1 MTDATWKG
9 RPLMSLTWLE
19 LVEAVQECQ
28 ADYERLVA
36 QQQRAWREAN
46 ERKRREKP
54 AFANVVRL
62 PIVGKIN
69 GDDEPAKW
77 PITTEGRVR

>member
-19 LVEAVQECQ
+19 LIEAVKECQ

-36 QQQRAWREAN
+36 QQQRAWREAS
-46 ERKRREKP
+46 ELRRQKRLP
-54 AFANVVRL
+54 GNVVRV
-62 PIVGKIN
+62 PMYG
-69 GDDEPAKW
+69 P
-77 PITTEGRVR
+77 GRIG

>member
-1 MTDATWKG
+1 MTIPTWKG

-19 LVEAVQECQ
+19 LVEAVKECQ

-46 ERKRREKP
+46 ERRRRDKP
-54 AFANVVRL
+54 TFATVVRL
-62 PIVGKIN
+62 PIVGRIN
-69 GDDEPAKW
+69 GRDRPA
-77 PITTEGRVR
+77 